1 MQQIYRTIN
10 GQTGFSLKPIEMKN
24 TRCEEISELKHQ
36 ADPSEIAIYDFETFS
51 AARAF
56 GAGVLAAGNKH
67 IRIAVFEVGEKY
79 HVMLLK
85 LHPHEGNGVIKN
97 ALPEDI
103 TVTEI
108 LWL

>member
-1 MQQIYRTIN
+1 MNVYRIIN
-10 GQTGFSLKPIEMKN
+10 GKTGFSLKSIEAKDS
-24 TRCEEISELKHQ
+24 RCEEITELKHQ
-36 ADPSEIAIYDFETFS
+36 ADPSEISVYDFETFS

-56 GAGVLAAGNKH
+56 GAGVLASGNPH
-67 IRIAVFEVGEKY
+67 LRVAVFEVGDKY

-85 LHPHEGNGVIKN
+85 LHPHEGQGVIKN

-108 LWL
+108 LWLD